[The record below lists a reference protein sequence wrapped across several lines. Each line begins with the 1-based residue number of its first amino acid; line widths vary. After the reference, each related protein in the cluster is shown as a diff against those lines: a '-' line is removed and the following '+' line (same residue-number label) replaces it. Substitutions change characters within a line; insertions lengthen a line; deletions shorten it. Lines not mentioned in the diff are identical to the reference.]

1 MIKLELQKSIGR
13 LLLLSLLLIAYG
25 CQKKAGTVAGDK
37 VEYPDQEGW
46 NSTVISS
53 RNGVV
58 NATIHYGHMQ
68 QFKKKKMVEFEQ
80 GVQVD
85 FFNEQG
91 LHTSKLTA
99 DSGRLNEATNDIEAI
114 GNVIVVSDT
123 GITLTTERLRWDSN
137 IEKIVSNDFVTIVT
151 AEQDTFYGQG
161 FESDQNLQNWRI
173 IAFSG
178 KAGRGLPLNYKVER
192 KKRSNDS
199 SAIKSVPGP
208 VDSTAGRQ

>member
-1 MIKLELQKSIGR
+1 GGSNT
-13 LLLLSLLLIAYG
+13 A
-25 CQKKAGTVAGDK
+25 
-37 VEYPDQEGW
+37 EYPDQEGW
-46 NSTVISS
+46 NSTVSSS

-68 QFKKKKMVEFEQ
+68 QFKKKKVVEFEQ

-85 FFNEQG
+85 FFNEKG

-99 DSGRLNEATNDIEAI
+99 DSGRLNEATNDIEAF
-114 GNVIVVSDT
+114 GNVTVISDT
-123 GITLTTERLRWDSN
+123 GITLTTERLRWDNN

-173 IAFSG
+173 ISFSG
-178 KAGRGLPLNYKVER
+178 KASRGLPLNYNLER
-192 KKRSNDS
+192 KKRSSDS
-199 SAIKSVPGP
+199 AAFQP
-208 VDSTAGRQ
+208 VRFDSTENRK

>member
-1 MIKLELQKSIGR
+1 MLLEG
-13 LLLLSLLLIAYG
+13 LLLIAIG
-25 CQKKAGTVAGDK
+25 CQRKPVAGGSNTA
-37 VEYPDQEGW
+37 EYPDQEGW
-46 NSTVISS
+46 NSTVSSS

-68 QFKKKKMVEFEQ
+68 QFKKKKVVEFEQ

-85 FFNEQG
+85 FFNEKG

-99 DSGRLNEATNDIEAI
+99 DSGRLNEATNDIEAF
-114 GNVIVVSDT
+114 GNVTVISDT
-123 GITLTTERLRWDSN
+123 GITLTTERLRWDNN

-173 IAFSG
+173 ISFSG
-178 KAGRGLPLNYKVER
+178 KASRGLPLNYNLER
-192 KKRSNDS
+192 KKRSSDS
-199 SAIKSVPGP
+199 AAFQP
-208 VDSTAGRQ
+208 VRFDSTENRK